1 MRQIPILIVCF
12 LMVTLAA
19 CGGEK
24 DTSLPPTATA
34 APTVSPVL
42 VHLQRDYELLHT
54 SHEAISN
61 IWESL
66 AANNQVQC
74 GDYPTVIP
82 TEGISA
88 QDDPAFEALADHL
101 RRAAIGL
108 NQALDLWKSECANP
122 RATIPPDV
130 INEGR
135 LAARAAG
142 DALAEAQTLL
152 SDIQP

>member
-1 MRQIPILIVCF
+1 MRQVIILLVCF
-12 LMVTLAA
+12 LTLTLAA
-19 CGGEK
+19 CGGEN
-24 DTSLPPTATA
+24 DTSPPPTISA
-34 APTVSPVL
+34 APTLSSVL
-42 VHLQRDYELLHT
+42 VHLQRNYELLHA
-54 SHEAISN
+54 SRQAISN

-66 AANNQVQC
+66 ATNSQVQC

-82 TEGISA
+82 AESISA
-88 QDDPAFEALADHL
+88 QDDPAFEVLADLL

-135 LAARAAG
+135 LATRAAG